1 MDAFIVNCKPDSW
14 DFCNKNSVFGIKD
27 AGSLP
32 PITKGDLILFRISG
46 LNYGLKALWYFE
58 YAKKVANH
66 KDFSLS
72 DDNYSWIL
80 NCKKLLTLK
89 KRFSEEFQTSSK
101 KSSKITDLYAGG
113 IQRTVVAV
121 KKPQLRDYI
130 FHILK
135 EYESELDGNTTYL
148 GEEANVK
155 DLLQKF
161 LAQIV
166 EAAPFPEG
174 EGNEIIEPV
183 SGKKEKSDKQHSKQ
197 QEKSDKP
204 KIEKEVKSDN
214 HISEWSEKSD
224 IPELKQQENSD
235 KPKIK
240 EEIKFDNHISDR
252 TEKSDKPDTKKQEN
266 SDKPKI
272 EEEVKLDNQISE
284 QTEKSDIKQQERS
297 YKPEIEEEVK
307 LGNQVSEQIEKSD
320 KADIKQQ
327 EKSGKPVIEE
337 EVKFDNRIS
346 EQTERPDK
354 PELELEQEADETI
367 FEQEEDIDES
377 ILEPQEDIVE
387 SENKIPA
394 EISELQLNEQV
405 GERINLP
412 ILNYAPLNEKGVI
425 LLFGYYMQKLGISHV
440 EEIKAG
446 FPDVIAIRSVGN
458 GKYQRIRIAF
468 EFKSSFFTKK
478 GHYINECD
486 LIICWKHDWKNCPI
500 EVIEL
505 SKVLF
510 DLEAPDR

>member
-214 HISEWSEKSD
+214 QISKEEMKSDNHISEWSEKSD
-224 IPELKQQENSD
+224 IPELKQQEKSD

-252 TEKSDKPDTKKQEN
+252 TEKLDKPDTKKQEN
-266 SDKPKI
+266 SDKPKM

-284 QTEKSDIKQQERS
+284 QT
-297 YKPEIEEEVK
+297 
-307 LGNQVSEQIEKSD
+307 EKSD

-377 ILEPQEDIVE
+377 ILEQEEDIDESILEPQEDFVE

-510 DLEAPDR
+510 DLETPDR